1 MLKSAIARMSHAVSN
16 TVLQR
21 GQHHHQSGDVLTF
34 RLSDGL
40 LRARVKG
47 DTHQIFDV
55 YMDLRVFPET
65 SSRCGCER
73 KINCEHAA
81 AALLSLQAREM
92 GGGVQKHKTSVATSG
107 FESIIKEEDVKWY
120 SQSRA
125 SGHDFFSYQLGIL
138 IDKQRVS
145 IVPIVANLLEQ
156 FEYDTLEKRHDTESF
171 RLPLG
176 DGRVLQVSLGRLKPL
191 LRLLWQYGVKRK
203 DLTDDVLKLTRYQLL
218 FMQEAEQALAASATR
233 WQGTAEFRRMHQAL
247 LGHDDEVQVK
257 PPEGLHAEL
266 RDYQAAG
273 LTWLQR
279 LRASRFGGILADDMG
294 LGKTVQTLAHLQ
306 LEKEAGRLK
315 RASLILAPTSVLAN
329 WLEEAARFTPD
340 LKVLIYHGL
349 TRHQTRAFEKY
360 DVIISTYG
368 VVQRDKTFFV
378 EYLFYYL
385 VLDEA
390 QVIKNTQT
398 KTRHIIQ
405 QLQATHRLCLT
416 GTPLENHLGE
426 LWSLFHFLAPGFLGT
441 QKQFRQFFQ
450 HPIEK
455 QQDEE
460 SRSSLVRR
468 LQPFMLRRTKNQ
480 VASELPEKT
489 EMTKTINL
497 SGYQRDLYETIR
509 MTTERSVRDAIA
521 KQGLGKS
528 QWVFLEALLKLR
540 QVCCDPRLLKQDE
553 DKAMSEHYSSAKL
566 DVCLELL
573 DNLMDEG
580 RSVLIFSQFTS
591 MLALIEQA
599 IEARGYKYLLLTG
612 KTRDRG
618 QLIRRFQ
625 EGEAPIFLISLRAGG
640 VGLNLTQADTVIHYD
655 PWWNPAVEDQ
665 ATDRTHR
672 IGQDKP
678 VFVYRL
684 IGAGTVEEVM
694 MKMQAQK
701 RVLFDSIFSTETLS
715 APVQWTEEDVAQ
727 FFMPLEPLA

>member
-1 MLKSAIARMSHAVSN
+1 MLKSAISRMSHAVSN
-16 TVLQR
+16 TVLLR

-55 YMDLRVFPET
+55 YMDLKVFPGV

-81 AALLSLQAREM
+81 AALLALQAREE
-92 GGGVQKHKTSVATSG
+92 GGGFQKHKASVSASG
-107 FESIIKEEDVKWY
+107 FESIIKEEDVQWY

-138 IDKQRVS
+138 INKQRVS

-156 FEYDTLEKRHDTESF
+156 FEYDTLEKRSDTESF
-171 RLPLG
+171 RLPIG

-191 LRLLWQYGVKRK
+191 LRLLWQYGIKRK
-203 DLTDDVLKLTRYQLL
+203 DMTDDVLKLTRYQLL
-218 FMQEAEQALAASATR
+218 FMQEAEQALAASVTR
-233 WQGTAEFRRMHQAL
+233 WQGTTEFRRLHDAL
-247 LGHDDEVQVK
+247 LGQYDGVQVE
-257 PPEGLHAEL
+257 PPKGLKAEL
-266 RDYQAAG
+266 RDYQVVG
-273 LTWLQR
+273 LNWLQR

-294 LGKTVQTLAHLQ
+294 LGKTIQTLAHLQ

-315 RASLILAPTSVLAN
+315 KASLILAPTSVLVN
-329 WLEEAARFTPD
+329 WLEESKCFTPD
-340 LKVLIYHGL
+340 LKILVYHGL
-349 TRHQTRAFEKY
+349 TRHQTRAFDKY

-368 VVQRDKTFFV
+368 VVQRDKALFV
-378 EYLFYYL
+378 DYLFYYL

-450 HPIEK
+450 NPIEK
-455 QQDEE
+455 QQDEGC
-460 SRSSLVRR
+460 RSSLVRR

-489 EMTKTINL
+489 EMTQTINL
-497 SGYQRDLYETIR
+497 LGYQRDLYETIR
-509 MTTERSVRDAIA
+509 MTTERSVREAIA

-553 DKAMSEHYSSAKL
+553 GEVMPDQYSSAKL

-580 RSVLIFSQFTS
+580 RTVLIFSQFTS

-599 IEARGYKYLLLTG
+599 IQAREYKYLLLTG
-612 KTRDRG
+612 TTRERG

-694 MKMQAQK
+694 MRMQAQK

>member
-1 MLKSAIARMSHAVSN
+1 MLKSAISRMSHAVSN

-55 YMDLRVFPET
+55 YMDLRVFPAT

-81 AALLSLQAREM
+81 AALLALQAREM
-92 GGGVQKHKTSVATSG
+92 GGGVQKHKTSALASG

-138 IDKQRVS
+138 INKQRVS

-203 DLTDDVLKLTRYQLL
+203 DMTDDVLKLTRYQLL
-218 FMQEAEQALAASATR
+218 FMQEAEQALAASTTR
-233 WQGTAEFRRMHQAL
+233 WQGTTEFRRMHHEL
-247 LGHDDEVQVK
+247 LGHDDGAQVK
-257 PPEGLHAEL
+257 PPEGLQADL

-279 LRASRFGGILADDMG
+279 LRSSRFGGILADDMG
-294 LGKTVQTLAHLQ
+294 LGKTIQTLAHLQ

-329 WLEEAARFTPD
+329 WLEESTRFTPN
-340 LKVLIYHGL
+340 LKILVYHGL
-349 TRHQTRAFEKY
+349 TRHQTRAFDKY

-368 VVQRDKTFFV
+368 VVQRDKALFV
-378 EYLFYYL
+378 DYLFYYL

-441 QKQFRQFFQ
+441 QKQFRHFFQ
-450 HPIEK
+450 NPIEK

-480 VASELPEKT
+480 VASELPKKT
-489 EMTKTINL
+489 EMTQTINL
-497 SGYQRDLYETIR
+497 LGHQRDLYETIR

-540 QVCCDPRLLKQDE
+540 QVCCDPRLLKRDE
-553 DKAMSEHYSSAKL
+553 DEAASDHYSSAKL
-566 DVCLELL
+566 DVCLDLL

-599 IEARGYKYLLLTG
+599 IQERGYKYLLLTG

-625 EGEAPIFLISLRAGG
+625 DGEAPIFLISLRAGG

-715 APVQWTEEDVAQ
+715 ARVQWTEEDVAQ
-727 FFMPLEPLA
+727 FFMPLEPLT